1 MNEQAKNEVIN
12 HTFGN
17 YRIVSLLG
25 TGGMGRVY
33 LWEHIHP
40 GRQAAIKLLHL
51 HLASDENFRA
61 RFLLEARAASMLEH
75 PHIVQLA
82 DYGDQ
87 AGRLYLIMELM
98 TEGSLRTLM
107 RSRSDPD
114 TRWSVPLGLELVR
127 QAAEGL

>member
-1 MNEQAKNEVIN
+1 MNEQAENEVIN

-33 LWEHIHP
+33 LAEHIHL
-40 GRQAAIKLLHL
+40 GRQVAIKLLHL

-75 PHIVQLA
+75 PHIVQTF
-82 DYGDQ
+82 DYGEQD
-87 AGRLYLIMELM
+87 GRLYLIMELM
-98 TEGSLRTLM
+98 TEGSMRTLM
-107 RSRSDPD
+107 RTRRDPSS
-114 TRWSVPLGLELVR
+114 RWSVPLGIEFVR
-127 QAAEGL
+127 Q